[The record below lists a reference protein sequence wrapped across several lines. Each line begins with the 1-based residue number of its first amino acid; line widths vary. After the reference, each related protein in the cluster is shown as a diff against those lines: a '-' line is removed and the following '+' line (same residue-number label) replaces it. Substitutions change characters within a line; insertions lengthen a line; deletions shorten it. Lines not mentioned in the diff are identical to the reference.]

1 MDKAEGGRRKTR
13 TLLSYNLRNLDQSN
27 CCVIQ
32 YNFNKYGK
40 REWRSNLLPLY
51 SSAPSLVII
60 CLNQVM
66 AMLALP
72 SKQRMI
78 MEAGAVADWRIL
90 CQLQI
95 FVHICDL
102 IAAVALNTLR
112 ALISHFPKQTNSPT
126 SSVPILAVELTF
138 VPHMSALSDYFKDLR
153 PPVKKVGIHVNVCTR
168 QGLILLRKK
177 FLQTANF
184 P

>member
-27 CCVIQ
+27 CCVI
-32 YNFNKYGK
+32 
-40 REWRSNLLPLY
+40 SNSIRLQQIRK
-51 SSAPSLVII
+51 AGVK
-60 CLNQVM
+60 VM
-66 AMLALP
+66 AMPAPP
-72 SKQRMI
+72 SKQIMI

-102 IAAVALNTLR
+102 IAAAALNTVS

-126 SSVPILAVELTF
+126 SVLILAVELTF

-153 PPVKKVGIHVNVCTR
+153 PPVTKVGIHVNVCTR